1 MNDNCNDNA
10 ISKPQSSTN
19 QDSLQNV
26 IERVKSYNNPLVE
39 GEPIIVNVD
48 GLCENPGPMHL
59 GLWGHQGD
67 RTLFAEHMS
76 VGHGTCNEAEYLA
89 VKCGL
94 LIMQAISPQAAAH
107 HIVPDVK
114 AENVVTDRMGRASFA
129 FRLSRPANRIAEV
142 IKTGLSFS
150 MQKSLATPWNDMDA
164 FKIDL
169 AAELNATVH
178 GPRLY
183 DQELFAGI
191 NLRSVTTH
199 LIEQNPDGR
208 ALFRLNRLLLEDA
221 FPYDMTWAPPIIV
234 LSDSQIVAHQ
244 VDGSWH
250 TKEKHMQ
257 SYCQFLRSF
266 RRTYYYGLTQIPREE
281 NTVADSLAQKYIL
294 KNSGRCV
301 SLDNQRVNVS
311 KMVPAEIKE
320 NDIYKSL
327 APKDSLEFLQKHNLR
342 PMLLCVMEL
351 AQDGEVDEAIEL
363 AYALELRAQKI
374 LEAVPKTNER
384 FRIWTEAAVGLLKD
398 LIPPLIKAI
407 QEGSGINMQ
416 YFVEEIAREQ
426 STCSPIHEI
435 HTEMIRNGLNPFQDN
450 SSPTEQGEEEI

>member
-1 MNDNCNDNA
+1 MSDSDNA
-10 ISKPQSSTN
+10 TIKPQSSTN
-19 QDSLQNV
+19 QEALQNV
-26 IERVKSYNNPLVE
+26 IERVKGYNNPLVE

-76 VGHGTCNEAEYLA
+76 VGHGTCNEAEYLG

-94 LIMQAISPQAAAH
+94 LIMQAICPQAAAH
-107 HIVPDVK
+107 HIDPTVK
-114 AENVVTDRMGRASFA
+114 AAHVITDRMGRANFA
-129 FRLSRPANRIAEV
+129 FRLNRPSKPFAAE
-142 IKTGLSFS
+142 IKRRLSAD
-150 MQKSLATPWNDMDA
+150 MQRSLATPWNDVEA
-164 FKIDL
+164 FKRDL
-169 AAELNATVH
+169 AEELDAAVH
-178 GPRLY
+178 GEILY
-183 DQELFAGI
+183 DKELFAGT
-191 NLRSVTTH
+191 NLRQVTAH
-199 LIEQNPDGR
+199 LLAQRPSGLPL
-208 ALFRLNRLLLEDA
+208 ARLNRLLLEDA
-221 FPYDMTWAPPIIV
+221 FPDEMSWAPPIIV
-234 LSDSQIVAHQ
+234 LSDSQIVVHQ
-244 VDGSWH
+244 VDGGWK
-250 TKEKHMQ
+250 TKQ
-257 SYCQFLRSF
+257 LNLVPYRAFLKSF
-266 RRTYYYGLTQIPREE
+266 RRSYYYGLVQVPREE

-311 KMVPAEIKE
+311 KLVPAEVKE

-342 PMLLCVMEL
+342 PMLLRVMEL
-351 AQDGEVDEAIEL
+351 ARDGDADEAIET
-363 AYALELRAQKI
+363 AHELELRAQKI

-407 QEGSGINMQ
+407 EEGSEINMQ

-435 HTEMIRNGLNPFQDN
+435 QTEMIRNGLNPFQDT
-450 SSPTEQGEEEI
+450 SSSTEQGEDEI